1 MNRKQNRE
9 NKIIQKGNIYF
20 FYRPKIGNQ
29 EEIQR
34 FFFVLRPED
43 KNKYHLLIV
52 GKKHLP
58 ETKQHESYF
67 LFVDKASEDRKSLL
81 KSLEENH
88 YQTKT
93 RGEQTQPASHCLA
106 EGKYLI
112 IEHYGHTHFCYQITS
127 PAELKKEQMEFNLQ
141 KKADY
146 LISVKNPQQPSAPK
160 MGPGEQKKVNY
171 PPEIQEKFANYRFI
185 SLSEPNFLDYPGTEI
200 LLTTQLRQNLV
211 ERYKDLQACWE
222 QIPVDDLVKEFGEIS
237 SPEGIAQFK

>member
-1 MNRKQNRE
+1 MNRKQNQE

-34 FFFVLRPED
+34 FFFVLRPEG

-58 ETKQHESYF
+58 ESKQHESYF
-67 LFVDKASEDRKSLL
+67 LFVDKVSEDRKSLL
-81 KSLEENH
+81 GSLEEKH

-93 RGEQTQPASHCLA
+93 RGEQTQPTSHCLA

-112 IEHYGHTHFCYQITS
+112 IKHYEHTHFCYQITN
-127 PAELKKEQMEFNLQ
+127 PTELKKEQTDFNLQ
-141 KKADY
+141 KKDDY
-146 LISVKNPQQPSAPK
+146 LISVKNPQQSSPPK
-160 MGPGEQKKVNY
+160 MGLGEQKKVNY
-171 PPEIQEKFANYRFI
+171 PLEIQEKFANYRFV

-200 LLTTQLRQNLV
+200 LLTTQPRQNLV
-211 ERYKDLQACWE
+211 ERYKDLQAC
-222 QIPVDDLVKEFGEIS
+222 
-237 SPEGIAQFK
+237 